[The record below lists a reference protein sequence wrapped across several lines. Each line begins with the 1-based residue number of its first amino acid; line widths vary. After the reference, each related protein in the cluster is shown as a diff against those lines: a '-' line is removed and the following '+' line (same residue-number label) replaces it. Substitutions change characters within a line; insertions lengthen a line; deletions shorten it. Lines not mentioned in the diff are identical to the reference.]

1 MPESE
6 PRGWSEAADPM
17 AVDRVLVVADP
28 EGSQTK
34 ALVRLL
40 AAHGCAASVHDEDG
54 ALGAVSERAYL
65 LALVGLLR
73 AASDSLRLMDRL
85 QQRAPVLRI
94 ALLGPGGG
102 DAAAAA
108 LRGRAFDYL
117 EEPVSPA
124 ALGATIRR
132 ARTEPDPRQAA
143 LLLSLQ
149 ALAPGLVHEL
159 RNPLSGVLA
168 GSQMIRR
175 MLQAQGAVTEYAEIV
190 EEGARTLERFL
201 SRLAE
206 FGRLRTPP
214 SQPMDRLDAAA
225 LLARVVERA
234 EPGCRARG
242 IRVVTDFDPKACFL
256 RGDPRR
262 LELAWTELVKNAQ
275 EAMPEGGTLTVRT
288 RLISVEQRWPSGSG
302 PSTRAGGPVAEEV
315 AVGGDWLETA
325 CCDTGRGLTAE
336 ARQRAFEPFFSTRPG
351 ALGVGLPLAQA
362 IVWRHGGMITLGEA
376 RGGGVCAFLG
386 LPAGISEA
394 I

>member
-1 MPESE
+1 M
-6 PRGWSEAADPM
+6 
-17 AVDRVLVVADP
+17 LVVADP
-28 EGSQTK
+28 GGSQAE

-40 AAHGCAASVHDEDG
+40 AAQGCAASVHDVDG
-54 ALGAVSERAYL
+54 ALVAAAERAHL
-65 LALVGLLR
+65 LALVCSLR
-73 AASDSLRLMDRL
+73 TATDSVRLMDRL
-85 QQRAPVLRI
+85 QQRAPALRI
-94 ALLGPGGG
+94 ALVGPAGG

-108 LRGRAFDYL
+108 LRARAFDYL

-175 MLQAQGAVTEYAEIV
+175 MLRAQGAVTEYAEIV
-190 EEGARTLERFL
+190 EKGARTIERFL

-206 FGRLRTPP
+206 FGRLRTPL
-214 SQPMDRLDAAA
+214 SQPMDPLDPVA

-242 IRVVTDFDPKACFL
+242 IRIVTAFGPKASSL

-262 LELAWTELVKNAQ
+262 LELAWTELLKNAQ
-275 EAMPEGGTLTVRT
+275 EAMPEGGTLSVRT
-288 RLISVEQRWPSGSG
+288 RVMSAEQRWPSGSG
-302 PSTRAGGPVAEEV
+302 PSSRPGGPVAGDV
-315 AVGGDWLETA
+315 AVEGDWFEAA
-325 CCDTGRGLTAE
+325 CCDTGRGLTEE
-336 ARQRAFEPFFSTRPG
+336 ARQCAFEPFFSTRPG

-362 IVWRHGGMITLGEA
+362 IAWRHGGMITLGEA
-376 RGGGVCAFLG
+376 RAGGVCALLS
-386 LPAGISEA
+386 LPAGGS
-394 I
+394 

>member
-1 MPESE
+1 MLESE
-6 PRGWSEAADPM
+6 PRGWSDIANPM
-17 AVDRVLVVADP
+17 GVDRVLVVADP

-40 AAHGCAASVHDEDG
+40 AAHGCAASVHDEDS
-54 ALGAVSERAYL
+54 ALGAASERAHL
-65 LALVGLLR
+65 LALVCSLR
-73 AASDSLRLMDRL
+73 AASDSVRLMDRL

-108 LRGRAFDYL
+108 LRARAFDYL

-201 SRLAE
+201 SRMAE
-206 FGRLRTPP
+206 FGRLRSPS

-234 EPGCRARG
+234 ELGCRARG
-242 IRVVTDFDPKACFL
+242 IRIVTAFDPKASFL

-288 RLISVEQRWPSGSG
+288 RVMSGEQRWPSGSG
-302 PSTRAGGPVAEEV
+302 PSMRPGGPVAGDV
-315 AVGGDWLETA
+315 AVEGDWFEAA

-362 IVWRHGGMITLGEA
+362 IAWGHGGMITLGEA
-376 RGGGVCAFLG
+376 RTGGVCAFLT
-386 LPAGISEA
+386 LPARISES

>member
-1 MPESE
+1 MLESE
-6 PRGWSEAADPM
+6 PRGWSGATDPM
-17 AVDRVLVVADP
+17 GADRVLVVADP
-28 EGSQTK
+28 EGSQAK
-34 ALVRLL
+34 ALIRLL
-40 AAHGCAASVHDEDG
+40 AVHGCAASVHDENG
-54 ALGAVSERAYL
+54 ALGAAAERSHL
-65 LALVGLLR
+65 LALVCSLR
-73 AASDSLRLMDRL
+73 AATDSARLMDRL
-85 QQRAPVLRI
+85 RQRAPMLRI
-94 ALLGPGGG
+94 ALLGPAGG

-108 LRGRAFDYL
+108 LRARAFDYL
-117 EEPVSPA
+117 EEPVSSP

-168 GSQMIRR
+168 GSQMLRR

-190 EEGARTLERFL
+190 EEGARTIERFL

-214 SQPMDRLDAAA
+214 SQPMDRLDPAA
-225 LLARVVERA
+225 LFARAVERA

-242 IRVVTDFDPKACFL
+242 IRIVTAFDPKASSL
-256 RGDPRR
+256 RGDPPR

-288 RLISVEQRWPSGSG
+288 RLMSAEQRWPSGSG
-302 PSTRAGGPVAEEV
+302 PSMRPDGPVAEDV
-315 AVGGDWLETA
+315 AVEGDWFEAA

-362 IVWRHGGMITLGEA
+362 IVWRHSGMITLGEA
-376 RGGGVCAFLG
+376 QGGGVCAFLG
-386 LPAGISEA
+386 LPVGISEA